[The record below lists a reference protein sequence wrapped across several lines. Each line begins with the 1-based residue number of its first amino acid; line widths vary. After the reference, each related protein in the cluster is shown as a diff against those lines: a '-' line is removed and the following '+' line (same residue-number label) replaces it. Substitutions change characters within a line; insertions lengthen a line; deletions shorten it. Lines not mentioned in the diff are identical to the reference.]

1 MLKSLFR
8 TVSKKILKEN
18 QNDARNDFRRN
29 QKGRDSRAIRPIWT
43 DGGEGSGKRTY
54 PDRSDDSLKGDKQ
67 KRKYFEHW
75 KLGT

>member
-29 QKGRDSRAIRPIWT
+29 QKGRDSRAVRT
-43 DGGEGSGKRTY
+43 VRGDGSGKRTY